1 MLLHESPIM
10 YDYTC
15 PEGSIV
21 LFTEVSFRLRFSRGP
36 AVPSHHLLD
45 LWRQALTHAGG
56 LWSGDVPRMAIFN
69 CCALPPPRC
78 RFARWC

>member
-21 LFTEVSFRLRFSRGP
+21 LFTEVSQVYMYRLRF
-36 AVPSHHLLD
+36 
-45 LWRQALTHAGG
+45 
-56 LWSGDVPRMAIFN
+56 
-69 CCALPPPRC
+69 
-78 RFARWC
+78 RWCLLIGLIYICGGRR